1 MKKINQLKCE
11 FRITQIFE
19 DKITNIKYK
28 LKKAIDWYLTDWF
41 FNKVSSVNQ
50 RNSLKDA
57 VGRKF

>member
-1 MKKINQLKCE
+1 MEKINQSKCE

-28 LKKAIDWYLTDWF
+28 LTKVIYQLMTDWF
-41 FNKVSSVNQ
+41 FNQVSPINK